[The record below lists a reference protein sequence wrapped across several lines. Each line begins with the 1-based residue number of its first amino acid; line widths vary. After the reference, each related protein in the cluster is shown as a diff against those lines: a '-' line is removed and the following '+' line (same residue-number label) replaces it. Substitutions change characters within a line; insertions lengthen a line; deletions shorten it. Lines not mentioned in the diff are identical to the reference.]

1 MRTLIL
7 LCALLS
13 SCTVIYVPG
22 SSNTI
27 SDSNNHGDFGLTR
40 TAPPDLQPSLLERL
54 RGHEAH

>member
-13 SCTVIYVPG
+13 SCTVIYVTG
-22 SSNTI
+22 SNNTI

-40 TAPPDLQPSLLERL
+40 EGGNAQPTLIDRL